1 MPDYVL
7 EFDNDQQY
15 CAAAS
20 QNECSSTYNSAP
32 YYCTDQTNYVQTK
45 FQDVVDAMGGAGFDW
60 LTAGSTG
67 CSERGMGGTL
77 SGGEYY
83 RLACSCS
90 VDSGS
95 GSVYTDGTWK
105 IYYFDDSDCSTL
117 FAESVGAQ
125 SGYCGGGETPTATT
139 QSPTVTTQSPSD
151 DENGDDG
158 PASSVSVSLLAIFGA
173 ILAVFKSL

>member
-1 MPDYVL
+1 
-7 EFDNDQQY
+7 
-15 CAAAS
+15 
-20 QNECSSTYNSAP
+20 
-32 YYCTDQTNYVQTK
+32 
-45 FQDVVDAMGGAGFDW
+45 MGGAGFDW

-67 CSERGMGGTL
+67 CSVRGNGV
-77 SGGEYY
+77 SGEYY

-95 GSVYTDGTWK
+95 GNVVTDGYWK
-105 IYYFDDSDCSTL
+105 VYYFDTSDCSSH
-117 FAESVGAQ
+117 FAESVGAV
-125 SGYCGGGETPTATT
+125 SGYCGGGDTPTA
-139 QSPTVTTQSPSD
+139 TTQSPSD

>member
-1 MPDYVL
+1 
-7 EFDNDQQY
+7 
-15 CAAAS
+15 
-20 QNECSSTYNSAP
+20 
-32 YYCTDQTNYVQTK
+32 
-45 FQDVVDAMGGAGFDW
+45 
-60 LTAGSTG
+60 
-67 CSERGMGGTL
+67 MGGTL

-105 IYYFDDSDCSTL
+105 IYYFGDSDCSTL

-125 SGYCGGGETPTATT
+125 SGYCGGGETPTA
-139 QSPTVTTQSPSD
+139 TTQSPSD